1 MSSLQ
6 GNKGNKEKL
15 KKMTGLWLAGPWKID
30 TDRRGRK
37 RRGLQAGREQEQR
50 QGAVTGVGVCARA
63 HLRAS
68 ECVG

>member
-1 MSSLQ
+1 
-6 GNKGNKEKL
+6 
-15 KKMTGLWLAGPWKID
+15 MTGLWLAGPWKID